1 MESVQ
6 LEPTLNPVGG
16 FVHPD
21 VAALL
26 AVQDEDVAIT
36 QLEHRLSELKPRLDA
51 LAKARDDALAS
62 LKKAE
67 SAAESEE
74 RRRQEIAARVA
85 QHRTQQA
92 KNEATLSSV
101 TSMREA
107 TAATAQLEQTKRMID
122 EGERELATVGQRLVD
137 ANHRVEECRRVAV
150 ELELA
155 QATATASLN
164 ADQQEIEVQLG
175 TIRAARQE
183 RARDVPGSLLSRYER
198 IRSRKRVHA
207 VFPLRGASCG
217 NCDTMIPL
225 QRRSGMLGTGA
236 TEICEGCGVML
247 YAAD

>member
-1 MESVQ
+1 M
-6 LEPTLNPVGG
+6 
-16 FVHPD
+16 HPD
-21 VAALL
+21 VTALL
-26 AVQDEDVAIT
+26 AVQDEDVAIH
-36 QLEHRLSELKPRLDA
+36 QLEQRLAELKPRLAA
-51 LAKARDDALAS
+51 LAKSRDDALTA

-67 SAAESEE
+67 VTAETEE

-85 QHRTQQA
+85 QHRAQQA

-122 EGERELATVGQRLVD
+122 EGERELSLVGQRLVD
-137 ANHRVEECRRVAV
+137 STRQLEERRRTAV
-150 ELELA
+150 ELEVA
-155 QATATASLN
+155 QAAAHETLA

-175 TIRAARQE
+175 TVRAARQE
-183 RARDVPGSLLSRYER
+183 RARVVPGGLLSRYER

>member
-1 MESVQ
+1 
-6 LEPTLNPVGG
+6 
-16 FVHPD
+16 

-26 AVQDEDVAIT
+26 AVQDEDAAIH
-36 QLEHRLSELKPRLDA
+36 QLESRLAELKPRLDA
-51 LAKARDDALAS
+51 LAKSRDDALAA

-67 SAAESEE
+67 SAAEAEE
-74 RRRQEIAARVA
+74 RRRQELAARVA
-85 QHRTQQA
+85 QYRAQQE
-92 KNEATLSSV
+92 KNEATLSAV

-107 TAATAQLEQTKRMID
+107 TAATAQLEQTRRMID
-122 EGERELATVGQRLVD
+122 EGERELALVGQRLVE
-137 ANHRVEECRRVAV
+137 ANKLVDERRRIAV

-155 QATATASLN
+155 QASAQTSLA
-164 ADQQEIEVQLG
+164 ADQQEIEAQLG
-175 TIRAARQE
+175 TVRAARQE
-183 RARDVPGSLLSRYER
+183 RARAVPSNLLSRYER

-207 VFPLRGASCG
+207 VFPLRGVSCG

>member
-1 MESVQ
+1 MEGVQ

-26 AVQDEDVAIT
+26 AVQDEDVAIN
-36 QLEHRLSELKPRLDA
+36 QLEHRLAALKPRLDA

-155 QATATASLN
+155 QATAC
-164 ADQQEIEVQLG
+164 
-175 TIRAARQE
+175 
-183 RARDVPGSLLSRYER
+183 LLY
-198 IRSRKRVHA
+198 
-207 VFPLRGASCG
+207 
-217 NCDTMIPL
+217 T
-225 QRRSGMLGTGA
+225 
-236 TEICEGCGVML
+236 
-247 YAAD
+247 

>member
-1 MESVQ
+1 
-6 LEPTLNPVGG
+6 
-16 FVHPD
+16 VHPD

-26 AVQDEDVAIT
+26 AVQDEDVAIH
-36 QLEHRLSELKPRLDA
+36 QLEKRLADLKPRLSA
-51 LAKARDDALAS
+51 LAKSRDDALAS

-67 SAAESEE
+67 TTAEAEE

-85 QHRTQQA
+85 QHRAHQT
-92 KNEATLSSV
+92 KNEATLSAV

-122 EGERELATVGQRLVD
+122 EGERELAVVGQRLVE
-137 ANHRVEECRRVAV
+137 ANHQVEECRRVAV

-155 QATATASLN
+155 QTAATASLN

-175 TIRAARQE
+175 TVRAARQE
-183 RARDVPGSLLSRYER
+183 RAGAVPNGLLSRYER
-198 IRSRKRVHA
+198 IRSRKHIHA

>member
-1 MESVQ
+1 
-6 LEPTLNPVGG
+6 
-16 FVHPD
+16 VHPD
-21 VAALL
+21 VTALL
-26 AVQDEDVAIT
+26 AVQDEDVAIH
-36 QLEHRLSELKPRLDA
+36 QLEQRLAELKPRLAA
-51 LAKARDDALAS
+51 LAKSRDDALTA

-67 SAAESEE
+67 VTAETEE

-85 QHRTQQA
+85 QHRAQQA

-122 EGERELATVGQRLVD
+122 EGERELSLVGQRLVD
-137 ANHRVEECRRVAV
+137 STRQLEERRRTAV
-150 ELELA
+150 ELEVA
-155 QATATASLN
+155 QAAAHETLA

-175 TIRAARQE
+175 TVRAARQE
-183 RARDVPGSLLSRYER
+183 RARVVPGGLLSRYER

-207 VFPLRGASCG
+207 VFPLRGSSCG

>member
-1 MESVQ
+1 
-6 LEPTLNPVGG
+6 
-16 FVHPD
+16 VHPD

-26 AVQDEDVAIT
+26 AVQDEDVAIH
-36 QLEHRLSELKPRLDA
+36 QLEQRLAELKPRLDA
-51 LAKARDDALAS
+51 LAKSRDDALAS

-85 QHRTQQA
+85 QHRAQQA

-122 EGERELATVGQRLVD
+122 ECERELATVGQRLVE
-137 ANHRVEECRRVAV
+137 ANHQVEERRRIAE

-155 QATATASLN
+155 QTAAHASLA

-175 TIRAARQE
+175 TVRASRQE
-183 RARDVPGSLLSRYER
+183 RARVVPSGLLSRYER
-198 IRSRKRVHA
+198 IRSRKRLHA

>member
-1 MESVQ
+1 M
-6 LEPTLNPVGG
+6 
-16 FVHPD
+16 HPD

-26 AVQDEDVAIT
+26 AVQDEDVAIH
-36 QLEHRLSELKPRLDA
+36 QLEQRLAELKPRLDA
-51 LAKARDDALAS
+51 LAKSRDNALAA

-67 SAAESEE
+67 SAAEAEE

-85 QHRTQQA
+85 QHRAQQA

-122 EGERELATVGQRLVD
+122 EGERELALVGQRLVE
-137 ANHRVEECRRVAV
+137 AHRQVEERGRVAM

-155 QATATASLN
+155 QASAHESL
-164 ADQQEIEVQLG
+164 AVDQREIEVQLG
-175 TIRAARQE
+175 TVRASRKD
-183 RARDVPGSLLSRYER
+183 RAQAVPNGLLSRYER

-207 VFPLRGASCG
+207 VFPLRGVSCG

-225 QRRSGMLGTGA
+225 QRRSGMLGSGA

>member
-1 MESVQ
+1 M
-6 LEPTLNPVGG
+6 
-16 FVHPD
+16 HPD

-26 AVQDEDVAIT
+26 AVQDEDVAIH
-36 QLEHRLSELKPRLDA
+36 QLEERLADLKPRLSA
-51 LAKARDDALAS
+51 LAKSRDEAIAL

-67 SAAESEE
+67 SAAEAEE

-85 QHRTQQA
+85 QHRAQQT

-122 EGERELATVGQRLVD
+122 EGERELAAVGQRLVE
-137 ANHRVEECRRVAV
+137 ANRQVEERRRIAV

-175 TIRAARQE
+175 TVRSARQE
-183 RARDVPGSLLSRYER
+183 RARDVPGNLLSRYER

-207 VFPLRGASCG
+207 VFPLRGVSCG